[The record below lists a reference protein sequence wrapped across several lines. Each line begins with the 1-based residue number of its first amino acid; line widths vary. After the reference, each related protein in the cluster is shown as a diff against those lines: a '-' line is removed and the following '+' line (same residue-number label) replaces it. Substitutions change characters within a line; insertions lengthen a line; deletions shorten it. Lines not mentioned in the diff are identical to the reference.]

1 MRAAAT
7 GLTGAAGGEEA
18 PPDDLE
24 TVTGP
29 VSQGKRRKAEWMDSL
44 RRIMMLEIKM
54 CNQDHTTSLVQGTM
68 ISFWSLYLSHE
79 TKVRRK
85 EKRGEEG
92 ERREGRNTFLGGRAL
107 LLAGRQRRGGSQDS
121 ELAQIRRGDADLDQ
135 IPRGPGRV
143 DAKVGIK
150 WCSGIF
156 K

>member
-1 MRAAAT
+1 
-7 GLTGAAGGEEA
+7 
-18 PPDDLE
+18 
-24 TVTGP
+24 
-29 VSQGKRRKAEWMDSL
+29 
-44 RRIMMLEIKM
+44 M